1 MKAQRDSPAAM
12 NDAKTARV
20 PKPLT
25 GSTSS
30 HTRLVE
36 VLDALVKRSASDPW
50 GVRELATELNESRST
65 VNRILVSLVERGLA
79 VEVGAG
85 KYNAGP
91 RTRVLTN
98 ALSGK
103 SVLLR
108 DGKCSLDSLA
118 DATRSTALISV
129 YCPVGRGYFVASSGE
144 ATATL
149 SFRPELGRIYP
160 LSFGDIGRQ
169 FAAFLKEERAEL
181 IHAPERNAL
190 CETGE
195 NELQTTAGL
204 LSESEFP
211 SATSIA
217 TRRLPNGLL
226 IAVSTHSVRRSVPE
240 RNEDAVPS
248 VLQLIYEMGAQ
259 IAKLELGSL
268 EPFSGLPDEDTKS
281 TVYRFERLLLLT
293 CVHPEGLKNNT
304 ELHEQL
310 LCNGATAKR
319 LVQSAIQAGMV
330 IAQDG
335 ILYPGARLY
344 QWAAKLGSHPSDL
357 ADLARPIL
365 LDLVQETGE
374 TIAFLS
380 YDESSRKA
388 RYLDV
393 IQGWRPIQY
402 KLQTHIDVPLYAG
415 ASGKAVLAY
424 CAPDMMDSIELKKI
438 TEATITSY
446 ETLSADLKVIRERG
460 WATGDG
466 ERVIG
471 AFGCATPFF
480 VDGKV
485 RGSISATIPQ
495 YRKEDLDLPR
505 LTELMLE
512 ASRKIGRLLSL
523 GDLKK
528 AFERRD

>member
-1 MKAQRDSPAAM
+1 MKDAQSAM
-12 NDAKTARV
+12 TPMSSA
-20 PKPLT
+20 

-30 HTRLVE
+30 HTRLIE
-36 VLDALVKRSASDPW
+36 VLDALVKRSAVEPW
-50 GVRELATELNESRST
+50 GVRELAGELNESRST
-65 VNRILVSLVERGLA
+65 VNRILVSLVELGLA

-91 RTRVLTN
+91 RTTVLTN
-98 ALSGK
+98 ALGGS

-108 DGKCSLDSLA
+108 DGKRSLDSLA
-118 DATRSTALISV
+118 DVTRSTALISV
-129 YCPVGRGYFVASSGE
+129 YCPISRGYFVASSGE

-169 FAAFLKEERAEL
+169 FTAFFEEERAEL
-181 IHAPERNAL
+181 IHAPAPNAL
-190 CETGE
+190 RETTKTE
-195 NELQTTAGL
+195 PQNTAGL

-217 TRRLPNGLL
+217 TRRLSNGLL
-226 IAVSTHSVRRSVPE
+226 VAVSTHSVRASEPE
-240 RNEDAVPS
+240 RNEDAAPR
-248 VLQLIYEMGAQ
+248 VLQLIEEMDAQ
-259 IAKLELGSL
+259 IETLKPGSL
-268 EPFSGLPDEDTKS
+268 NPLSELPDEDTKS
-281 TVYRFERLLLLT
+281 TVYRLERLLLLT
-293 CVHPEGLKNNT
+293 CVHPEGLKNNA
-304 ELHEQL
+304 ELPEQL

-319 LVQSAIQAGMV
+319 LVQSAIQAGVV

-344 QWAAKLGSHPSDL
+344 QWSAKLGSHPSDL
-357 ADLARPIL
+357 ADLARSIL

-424 CAPDMMDSIELKKI
+424 CAPGTMDSIELKKI

-512 ASRKIGRLLSL
+512 ASRKIGKLLSL
-523 GDLKK
+523 GTVQ
-528 AFERRD
+528 

>member
-1 MKAQRDSPAAM
+1 MKAPIDDPNAM
-12 NDAKTARV
+12 NDAQAAVASMT
-20 PKPLT
+20 PT

-36 VLDALVKRSASDPW
+36 VLDALVKRSAAEPW

-91 RTRVLTN
+91 RMTVLTN
-98 ALSGK
+98 ALSGS

-108 DGKCSLDSLA
+108 EGKRSLDSLA

-129 YCPVGRGYFVASSGE
+129 YCPISRGYFVAASGE
-144 ATATL
+144 AAATL

-160 LSFGDIGRQ
+160 LSFGDIGRH
-169 FAAFLKEERAEL
+169 FTAFFEQEPVGLTHACAPSFLGETTRTER
-181 IHAPERNAL
+181 
-190 CETGE
+190 
-195 NELQTTAGL
+195 QDTAGL

-217 TRRLPNGLL
+217 TRQLSNGLL
-226 IAVSTHSVRRSVPE
+226 IAVSTHSIRASEPE
-240 RNEDAVPS
+240 RNENAAPCVSQPID
-248 VLQLIYEMGAQ
+248 EMDAQ
-259 IAKLELGSL
+259 IEILEPGSL
-268 EPFSGLPDEDTKS
+268 KPFSALPDEDTTS
-281 TVYRFERLLLLT
+281 TAYRLERLLLLT
-293 CVHPEGLKNNT
+293 CVHPEGLKNNA

-319 LVQSAIQAGMV
+319 LVQSAIQAGV
-330 IAQDG
+330 VVAQDG

-344 QWAAKLGSHPSDL
+344 KWAAKLGSHPSGL
-357 ADLARPIL
+357 ADLARSIL

-402 KLQTHIDVPLYAG
+402 KLQTQIDVPLYAG

-424 CAPDMMDSIELKKI
+424 CAPGTIDSIELKKI

-446 ETLSADLKVIRERG
+446 ETLNADLKMIRERG

-480 VDGKV
+480 VDGKI

-495 YRKEDLDLPR
+495 YRKKDLDLLR

-512 ASRKIGRLLSL
+512 ASRKIGKLLSL
-523 GDLKK
+523 GTVQ
-528 AFERRD
+528 